1 MTLDISQLLIG
12 ILLIT
17 VRRDGERQGESAN
30 RLDGMS
36 KKKHR
41 RRCMIPV
48 YDTNIPKVERKKND
62 RETQQITNTLQ
73 SVRLMSYDTLG
84 VCICLIF
91 TLN

>member
-1 MTLDISQLLIG
+1 
-12 ILLIT
+12 
-17 VRRDGERQGESAN
+17 
-30 RLDGMS
+30 
-36 KKKHR
+36 
-41 RRCMIPV
+41 MIPV